1 MSNVNEHVRTARLA
15 LTGDLDL
22 YRRDEVAAKLPPPG
36 SVDRVLIDCRGV
48 VTMDSSILTLLMR
61 YRRSFEDAGGNPLEI
76 VVIVTPPVRRLFEVA
91 GVTKVITV
99 VTAPPLDHVTDA
111 ESNAGENKA
120 EPA

>member
-1 MSNVNEHVRTARLA
+1 MNEHVRTARLS

-22 YRRDEVAAKLPPPG
+22 YRRDEVAAQLPAPG
-36 SVDRVLIDCRGV
+36 TVDRVLIDCRGV
-48 VTMDSSILTLLMR
+48 ETMDSSILTLLMR
-61 YRRSFEDAGGNPLEI
+61 YRRSFQAAGGNPLEI

-99 VTAPPLDHVTDA
+99 VTAPPLDQVAQKD
-111 ESNAGENKA
+111 EP